1 MISKEEILKFVSQNG
16 PSLISDI
23 VSKYN
28 SDSFMV
34 GALLSELKKEGKV
47 TTSNLRVG
55 SSPLY
60 YKKEDHQKLE
70 NFTDNLHSKEK
81 TAYDLI
87 KEEKVIREE
96 ELDPPIRVAI
106 KNIKDFAKP
115 LEVKINNNKIIFYK
129 FYNIDTDT
137 AKKLISKSLKS
148 EIEKIKKQR
157 EPKKEDKRQKEENKE
172 KQKEE
177 KKEEKKEQ
185 EKQEEK
191 EKKEQKKKQEE
202 QKDEEEKQ
210 EESLKKSSDISEIL
224 NKIKKDDLLKDVIDY
239 VFSNAELVT
248 IESMKKPIR
257 GIIKLNSK
265 FGKIKYFFVIQDR
278 KKVTKANLYESI
290 SLALNH
296 NLPCMI
302 IANKVSKTTKK
313 RKNWEKF
320 HNILIIDNESIE

>member
-1 MISKEEILKFVSQNG
+1 MITKEEILNFVSKNG

-34 GALLSELKKEGKV
+34 GALLSELKKEGKIK
-47 TTSNLRVG
+47 TSNLRVG

-60 YKKEDHQKLE
+60 YVKGDHKKLE

-81 TAYDLI
+81 TAFDLI

-106 KNIKDFAKP
+106 KNIKDFAKA
-115 LEVKINNNKIIFYK
+115 LEVKINNKKITFYK
-129 FYNIDTDT
+129 RYDIDTET
-137 AKKLISKSLKS
+137 AKKLISQNLKS

-157 EPKKEDKRQKEENKE
+157 EPKKEETKEKEEKQEEKQEENKEQVKEEKKE
-172 KQKEE
+172 KQKEVKQE
-177 KKEEKKEQ
+177 QTKKQDKKEKTLKE
-185 EKQEEK
+185 
-191 EKKEQKKKQEE
+191 
-202 QKDEEEKQ
+202 
-210 EESLKKSSDISEIL
+210 SSDVSEIL
-224 NKIKKDDLLKDVIDY
+224 NKIKKDDLLKDVINY
-239 VFSNAELVT
+239 VFTNAELVS
-248 IESMKKPIR
+248 IESMNKPIR
-257 GIIKLNSK
+257 GIVKLNSK

-320 HNILIIDNESIE
+320 HNILIIDNDSIE